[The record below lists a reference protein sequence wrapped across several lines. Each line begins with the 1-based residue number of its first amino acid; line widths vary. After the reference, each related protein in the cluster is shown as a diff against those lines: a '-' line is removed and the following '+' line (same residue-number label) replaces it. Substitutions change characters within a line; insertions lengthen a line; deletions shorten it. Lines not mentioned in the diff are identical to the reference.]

1 VAGILVAGILICAC
15 AGFLGSRYAEE
26 GAGQSSDAQPLGES
40 ALMADTRFPAPKG
53 AEMVTTFDPN
63 SGEWIKVGW
72 VKVLDREAH
81 DSPIKTQ
88 VEERILVS
96 PDATG
101 QRLRQLLRFQYG
113 QVKKQTFS
121 NGHRKHPN
129 SIYIYAH
136 YRDNWK
142 TNRLGWAGMISKPAA
157 SKEPGIQLAKDLP
170 DMDQM
175 AFDERV
181 QMACPVTKAHCTA
194 DSSKHAVRITGTV
207 DTDKKSEWFKLFFS
221 MEWLFFRLPDLTELT
236 FELTHKDKPAI
247 TLTVDRSTW
256 ESIDNPVQDGRIAKK
271 EEQLLKRLDKGRLSD
286 DAFEKQMASSSLKN
300 YRARLKKIPD
310 AQVTS
315 QYRP

>member
-1 VAGILVAGILICAC
+1 
-15 AGFLGSRYAEE
+15 
-26 GAGQSSDAQPLGES
+26 
-40 ALMADTRFPAPKG
+40 MTDTRFPAPEGGK
-53 AEMVTTFDPN
+53 MVTTFNPD

-72 VKVLDREAH
+72 VKVLDRETH

-88 VEERILVS
+88 VAQRILVS

-113 QVKKQTFS
+113 QVEKQTGFR
-121 NGHRKHPN
+121 HHKHPN
-129 SIYIYAH
+129 SIYIYAF

-142 TNRLGWAGMISKPAA
+142 TNRLGWAGMISKAA
-157 SKEPGIQLAKDLP
+157 AEKKPGIQLAKDLP

-175 AFDERV
+175 AFDKRV
-181 QMACPVTKAHCTA
+181 KMACPVAKANCTA
-194 DSSKHAVRITGTV
+194 DSSRHTVRISGTV
-207 DTDKKSEWFKLFFS
+207 DADKKSEWFKLFFS

-256 ESIDNPVQDGRIAKK
+256 ESIDNPGQDSRIAKK
-271 EEQLLKRLDKGRLSD
+271 EEQLLNRLDKGRLSD
-286 DAFEKQMASSSLKN
+286 DAFEKQMESSSLKN